1 MQKPPNIRY
10 AYSIRQQRK
19 VVQVPDFFNSKN
31 LLVAFNIEA
40 DRPDDLL
47 YDKVY
52 LNNLRLSI
60 QETLLDAKNIG
71 VILLVPVDLKSTF
84 EQVFEKQLEH
94 KSAIL
99 ITTDAPH

>member
-19 VVQVPDFFNSKN
+19 VVQVPDLFNSKN

-47 YDKVY
+47 FDKVY

-60 QETLLDAKNIG
+60 QETLLYAESVG
-71 VILLVPVDLKSTF
+71 VFLLVPVDLKSTF
-84 EQVFEKQLEH
+84 E
-94 KSAIL
+94 
-99 ITTDAPH
+99 